1 MTKSLERY
9 WASSAWTRS
18 ETWARVA
25 SGSVILFT
33 YMRVGYGNIIAT
45 VAGGQAAAAEALE
58 RDAHDMGR

>member
-1 MTKSLERY
+1 M
-9 WASSAWTRS
+9 